1 MQINIKK
8 LPKGLVEIS
17 VELDAAETKPY
28 LETAAVHISKEHG
41 IKGYR
46 PGHAPYEV
54 VKSNVGE
61 MAIYEHALGDI
72 VRKAYVQAVKD
83 NKLTTFGEPQVD
95 VKKLAPG
102 NPIAFTATVA
112 LVPKVLSVPPLDG
125 VKVKLK
131 ATEIKDAEVENAL
144 KQLQKMRTKEAAVDR
159 EVRPQDKIVVD
170 MDMSLG
176 GVPLEGG
183 QARGHGIYLDEE
195 YYIPG
200 LKEQVL
206 GLKPGEKKNFK
217 LKFPAD
223 HYQKN
228 LASKDVDF
236 ALTLKQVY
244 ELAHP
249 ELNDEFAKGLG
260 QENMAKLRELLRKNM
275 EEEARDKE
283 LRRAENE
290 ALEKIAEKSK
300 FEEMPEAIV
309 NQEVD
314 RMVHEL
320 SHEVAERGLKFD
332 EYLQS
337 LKKTLGEMKLE
348 MAPQAV
354 KRIKVALALRE
365 IGDREHIEAPDT
377 EVLAEQNRLINA
389 YAEDAE
395 TQDRIRSEDYQ
406 DYLRSVIRNKKIV
419 EKIREQS
426 IEK

>member
-8 LPKGLVEIS
+8 LPKNLVEIS
-17 VELDAAETKPY
+17 VELGADETKPY
-28 LETAAVHISKEHG
+28 LETAAVHISKERP

-46 PGHAPYEV
+46 LGHAPYDV
-54 VKSNVGE
+54 VKSNFGE
-61 MAIYEHALGDI
+61 MAIYEHALEDI
-72 VRKAYVQAVKD
+72 VRKTYVQAVKE
-83 NKLTTFGEPQVD
+83 NKLMTFGEPRVD

-102 NPIAFTATVA
+102 NPIAFTAVVA
-112 LVPKVLSVPPLDG
+112 IVPKVLSVPALDSI
-125 VKVKLK
+125 KVKMK
-131 ATEIKDAEVENAL
+131 VPEVKEAEVETAL

-170 MDMSLG
+170 MDMSLA

-200 LKEQVL
+200 LKEQVV

-228 LASKDVDF
+228 LAGKDVDF
-236 ALTLKQVY
+236 AVIIKQVY
-244 ELAHP
+244 ELNHP
-249 ELNDEFAKGLG
+249 DLNDEFAKGLG
-260 QENMAKLRELLRKNM
+260 QESLPKLRELLKKNM

-283 LRRAENE
+283 MRRAENE
-290 ALEKIAEKSK
+290 ALEKLAEKSK
-300 FEEMPEAIV
+300 FEDIPEAIV

-354 KRIKVALALRE
+354 KRIKVALAMRE
-365 IGDREHIEAPDT
+365 VGDREHIEAPDA
-377 EVLAEQNRLINA
+377 EVLAEQNRLLNA
-389 YAEDAE
+389 YSEDAE
-395 TQDRIRSEDYQ
+395 TQARIRSEDYE
-406 DYLRSVIRNKKIV
+406 DYLRSVIRNRKIV